1 MIWILIV
8 AVVLWLFFKFTKE
21 QNKHIASHVTNYGGM
36 EQKYDL
42 LLEFLKGAGMQIT
55 KRGKNNIELKS
66 NNVNCLIYYIGTN
79 LEVLLVSNMPQLGCQ
94 KKKWVFPDGY
104 PQEKMIEEIDNYAT
118 WQVEQMLKASENNQY
133 IDYDERY

>member
-21 QNKHIASHVTNYGGM
+21 QNKHIASHVTNYGGN
-36 EQKYDL
+36 DL

-55 KRGKNNIELKS
+55 KMGKNNIELKS

>member
-42 LLEFLKGAGMQIT
+42 L
-55 KRGKNNIELKS
+55 S
-66 NNVNCLIYYIGTN
+66 
-79 LEVLLVSNMPQLGCQ
+79 LLS
-94 KKKWVFPDGY
+94 KEIFSD
-104 PQEKMIEEIDNYAT
+104 MI
-118 WQVEQMLKASENNQY
+118 
-133 IDYDERY
+133 